1 MTDYYATLEI
11 ERDADGQTIKTAY
24 RRLALAYHPDRNP
37 GDHAAEEKF
46 KALNEAYAVLSDS
59 EKRSRY
65 DRFGTVEEGVHM
77 GGDIFDIFASV
88 FGANFAGGDPRRAAQ
103 QGQPGEDLERALEI
117 TLEQARDGSVVEVEV
132 ERLRAC
138 HHCHGDRAEP
148 GSNGK
153 STCPRCAGAGQVRV
167 QAQSIFGAVVT
178 ARACPDCHGNGV
190 IISEP
195 CKICSGRGREVA
207 TERIEVTLPRGID
220 GGYRLRVPR
229 EGNAGLDGAPAG
241 DLYLYLE
248 MAPHP
253 LLERVGDDL
262 HYELEVGM
270 VQAAL
275 GASFTVPTLDGEES
289 FELPP
294 GTQSGREF
302 RLRGLGMPRLRQG
315 GSGDEVITVAVVVPK
330 TLSAAAREHLEAYAE
345 EVGEEFTAHESVR
358 ERVKGFFHGRR
369 KGKEKARGESSQSA
383 EADTGASTEASAEV
397 TAGTEDDTAAD
408 KAADKV
414 AAAGT
419 R

>member
-1 MTDYYATLEI
+1 MIDYYTTLEV
-11 ERDADGQTIKTAY
+11 ERSADGQTIKASY

-37 GDHAAEEKF
+37 GDNVAEEKF
-46 KALNEAYAVLSDS
+46 KAINEAYAVLSDS
-59 EKRSRY
+59 EKRGRY
-65 DRFGTVEEGVHM
+65 DRYGTVDEGVPM

-88 FGANFAGGDPRRAAQ
+88 FGANFAGGRGGRPAQ
-103 QGQPGEDLERALEI
+103 QGQPGEDLERALQI
-117 TLEQARDGSVVEVEV
+117 TLEQARDGATVELEV

-153 STCPRCAGAGQVRV
+153 TTCPRCAGAGQVRV

-178 ARACPDCHGNGV
+178 ARTCPDCHGSGV

-195 CKICSGRGREVA
+195 CTICNGRGREAA
-207 TERIEVTLPRGID
+207 TESIEVTLPRGID
-220 GGYRLRVPR
+220 GGYRLRVPG
-229 EGNAGLDGAPAG
+229 EGNAGIDGAPPG

-253 LLERVGDDL
+253 FLERAGDDL
-262 HYELEVGM
+262 HYELEVGL

-275 GASFTVPTLDGEES
+275 GASFTVPTLGGEETL
-289 FELPP
+289 ELPA
-294 GTQSGREF
+294 GTQPGREF
-302 RLRGLGMPRLRQG
+302 RLRGKGMPRLRQG
-315 GSGDEVITVAVVVPK
+315 GSGDEVITVRVLVPEK
-330 TLSAAAREHLEAYAE
+330 LSATAREHLEAYAE

-369 KGKEKARGESSQSA
+369 KGKEKAREEPQPDADDSNDESSPVNTSS
-383 EADTGASTEASAEV
+383 E
-397 TAGTEDDTAAD
+397 
-408 KAADKV
+408 KAA
-414 AAAGT
+414 A